1 MEFIDNNH
9 LTAKSLNRVEKPLIQ
24 AEFSKNAELYDSV
37 AVVQRR
43 IADRVVTHAWQSLQG
58 LFPSVFLNAEETK
71 EDNAGT
77 KTLSKTRVLA
87 LSDQSAAYLPIQL
100 LDAGAG
106 TGYVG
111 ARLMQASFLEQ
122 SHLLNLTAL
131 DLSEEMLQAAQKR
144 EVYRTLRQ
152 GDIEALPFED
162 DSFDLVVSSLAI
174 QWCHHPAKAIA
185 ELVRVAK
192 KPLEPLKPLV
202 SFALD
207 AKPTTQSPRIIVST
221 LLEGTLQELSNA
233 FKTID
238 NEQHILEFITKAAL
252 TEIVAEYGGTLTVYQ
267 EVVTFD
273 SLKALFKSL
282 KNIGA
287 TALPN
292 RRKGLLGRESYQQ
305 LDHYFKMLGRYQLT
319 YVVGLIE
326 IP

>member
-77 KTLSKTRVLA
+77 KTLSKTLALA

-185 ELVRVAK
+185 ELVRVTK
-192 KPLEPLKPLV
+192 KTLEPLV

-207 AKPTTQSPRIIVST
+207 VKSTTQSPRIIVST
-221 LLEGTLQELSNA
+221 LLAGTLQELSNA

-305 LDHYFKMLGRYQLT
+305 LDNYFKTLGRYQLT